1 MKKLHVTF
9 MKDLRNIEFTKL
21 YGDIIKKIE
30 EEQPEDE
37 GLISA
42 FEWVKSHKIKLFEV
56 RDSRIASEITIKN
69 ESLTHTRND
78 CIISL
83 RRRVKSFLLSDVP
96 EKRVAANHINFVL
109 KEYGKK
115 YFVPT
120 INNQTI
126 LVDNIL
132 FKIKQHKNLKD
143 AFTLLELNHLMGTIE
158 TLTREIMINFGERVM
173 DTNNKKEGRKGVR
186 KAAYKDMKIM
196 TGVINSMVENKRE
209 NPELTA
215 YIENLVDKFDDVF
228 KSYSTLM
235 KSRNTKRKNKKEK
248 MVAEQQL
255 TSKQEED
262 KKIIPKDDSDNLEND
277 PSTDSDTIG
286 NQQ

>member
-9 MKDLRNIEFTKL
+9 IKDLLNIEFTKL
-21 YGDIIKKIE
+21 YADIIEIIE
-30 EEQPEDE
+30 KEQPEDE
-37 GLISA
+37 GLRNA
-42 FEWVKSHKIKLFEV
+42 FNWVISHKIKLFKV

-69 ESLTHTRND
+69 ERLTHTRND

-109 KEYGKK
+109 QEYGKK

-120 INNQTI
+120 INNQTL

-132 FKIKQHKNLKD
+132 FKIKQHKYLKD

-158 TLTREIMINFGERVM
+158 TLTREIMINYGERVM

-215 YIENLVDKFDDVF
+215 YIENLVDKFNDVF

-262 KKIIPKDDSDNLEND
+262 KKIFPEDDSDNLENN
-277 PSTDSDTIG
+277 PSTGSDTIG